1 MESARWW
8 LLMLAAVMFSM
19 SGCTAGGQPSQSAQ
33 SPAHLASVGH

>member
-19 SGCTAGGQPSQSAQ
+19 SGCAAGTQWSQSPHQAV
-33 SPAHLASVGH
+33 HLASAGD

>member
-19 SGCTAGGQPSQSAQ
+19 SGCTAGGQWLESAHH
-33 SPAHLASVGH
+33 PAHLTSAGH